1 MQARFP
7 HDVGR
12 DDWRQQQHLEHQKM
26 TKMKKNN
33 NSLLTE
39 SLLLARLG
47 ESTKGDIR
55 LLALCYETIGYNTH
69 NIKMF
74 PVVCFRMHGRQ

>member
-1 MQARFP
+1 
-7 HDVGR
+7 
-12 DDWRQQQHLEHQKM
+12 M

-55 LLALCYETIGYNTH
+55 LLALCYEIIGYNTH
-69 NIKMF
+69 NVKIF
-74 PVVCFRMHGRQ
+74 PVVCFRRHGRQ

>member
-1 MQARFP
+1 
-7 HDVGR
+7 
-12 DDWRQQQHLEHQKM
+12 M

-55 LLALCYETIGYNTH
+55 LLALRYETISNNTH
-69 NIKMF
+69 NIEMF
-74 PVVCFRMHGRQ
+74 PVVCFWRHGRQ